1 MDLFDYVFFNELTQE
16 EKEKIRESS
25 KFISLPIGSPLYYEG
40 DINTD
45 ILFLKRGKVKVYIT
59 PDDIE
64 KGEVTLYH
72 ISPGEQCLVNTFST
86 ITQNEALAS
95 AVVDESIEGWL
106 VPRESILWLVNN
118 SESYRNFKIDLCG
131 QRLNA
136 VLNLI
141 KAIKFDQLDQRLLN
155 WLYVQGTDT
164 VKITHDKIA
173 GILGVSREAI
183 SRNLKKLERSGQL
196 SLSRGAITLL
206 PEMQSA

>member
-1 MDLFDYVFFNELTQE
+1 MDLFDYVFFNELTRD
-16 EKEKIRESS
+16 EKEKIRAGSR
-25 KFISLPIGSPLYYEG
+25 FISLPIGSMLYYEG

-59 PDDIE
+59 PEEIN

-72 ISPGEQCLVNTFST
+72 VSPGEQCLVNTFST
-86 ITQNEALAS
+86 VTQNQTLAS

-106 VPRESILWLVNN
+106 VPRESVLWLINN
-118 SESYRNFKIDLCG
+118 SESYRNFKIELCG

-155 WLYVQGTDT
+155 WLYVQGMDNI
-164 VKITHDKIA
+164 KITHDKIA
-173 GILGVSREAI
+173 GILGVSRESI
-183 SRNLKKLERSGQL
+183 SRNLKKLERAGEVNL
-196 SLSRGAITLL
+196 GRGSITLT
-206 PEMQSA
+206 PKMKSA